1 MWNYNI
7 DEIVTK
13 ASKRLYIV
21 SVLKRAGIPSCDL
34 LNVYLALI
42 RSVLEYCCV
51 TWANSLP
58 VYTPDKIER
67 VHKRA
72 LGILFPYTHY
82 NDALSLSCYAKSPD
96 LILDVMTCAL
106 GFGTA
111 SVTSQ
116 NHACTAYCFLC
127 VLRASL
133 TDNFR
138 SQPKCR
144 NKRYKRRFFPALT
157 Y

>member
-7 DEIVTK
+7 NEIVTK
-13 ASKRLYIV
+13 ASMRLYIV

-34 LNVYLALI
+34 LNIYLALI

-51 TWANSLP
+51 TWSNSLP

-67 VHKRA
+67 VRKRA
-72 LGILFPYTHY
+72 LRILFPYTHY
-82 NDALSLSCYAKSPD
+82 NDALALLLCTSPG
-96 LILDVMTCAL
+96 LMLDVMTRAL

-116 NHACTAYCFLC
+116 NHACTAYCFPC
-127 VLRASL
+127 VLIASL
-133 TDNFR
+133 TDNLR

-144 NKRYKRRFFPALT
+144 NERYKRRFFPALT